1 MNDYLIL
8 SGESCELRAK
18 PGRRLS
24 IEYDNIVAFDDSGA
38 IEAHALHPAELV
50 ALILEWQARRQRAAE
65 IQRRR
70 ATLFVVEGVKQ

>member
-8 SGESCELRAK
+8 SGEACELRAK

-24 IEYDNIVAFDDSGA
+24 IEDGSIVAIDHSGA
-38 IEAHALHPAELV
+38 MEAHALHPAELV
-50 ALILEWQARRQRAAE
+50 ALILEWQAGRQRAAE

-70 ATLFVVEGVKQ
+70 SSLSAVEGGKQ